1 MSQQS
6 LFSVPGAHV
15 HIVGIGGAGMSAIA
29 RVLLDSGVRVS
40 GSDRQLNDITRAL
53 ERDGAKIY
61 AGHAAANVAG
71 ATVLLISS
79 AIKDNPEVLAAHNA
93 GIPVLT
99 RRETFPHLLPGKTQ
113 IAIAGTHG
121 KTTTTALIVHLLRE
135 TGNDPSYIVGGVM
148 LNTNDNAHAGQGS
161 AFVIEADEY
170 GDMFLGLTPKIA
182 VITNIEHDHPDI
194 FPRLDDVV
202 KAFRRFVAQ
211 IPDDG
216 ILIGCADDERV
227 LQLIHERRAAGKVAI
242 SYGLENVDSD
252 WQAVEFTPRK
262 SEVHE
267 PEIMFTILRDEID
280 EGEVN
285 SPLPGKHNILNI
297 LAAIAAVHQFG
308 LTLNVIVPHVK
319 TFKGAGRR
327 FEVMGL
333 ARGVTVINDY
343 AHNPT
348 KIRATLQ
355 AARQRYP
362 DAQIWAVW
370 QPHTYSRVRVF
381 ASDFARVFA
390 DADHVLVTDI
400 YAARE
405 QRQEGDPHEADLAG
419 MIAANGL
426 RDARY
431 SGDLEGTALLLKQ
444 EAKPGN
450 VVIILSAGDAP
461 RIGEQLLTLS
471 EADSTKRTQGR

>member
-1 MSQQS
+1 
-6 LFSVPGAHV
+6 
-15 HIVGIGGAGMSAIA
+15 MSAIA
-29 RVLLDSGVRVS
+29 RVLLDSRVRVS
-40 GSDRQLNDITRAL
+40 GSDRQSNDITRAL

-61 AGHAAANVAG
+61 AGHSAANIAG
-71 ATVLLISS
+71 ATVVLISS
-79 AIKDNPEVLAAHNA
+79 AIKDNPEVLAAQNA

-113 IAIAGTHG
+113 IAVAGTHG

-135 TGNDPSYIVGGVM
+135 TGHDPSYIVGGVM
-148 LNTNDNAHAGQGS
+148 LNTHDNAHAGQGS

-170 GDMFLGLTPKIA
+170 GEMFLGLTPKIA

-194 FPRLDDVV
+194 FPTLDDVIN
-202 KAFRRFVAQ
+202 AFRRFVAQ
-211 IPDDG
+211 MPDDG

-227 LQLIHERRAAGKVAI
+227 LQLIHERRSAGKIAI
-242 SYGLENVDSD
+242 SYGLENVEAD
-252 WQAVEFTPRK
+252 WRTVEFPSRK
-262 SEVHE
+262 SEESDRNIV
-267 PEIMFTILRDEID
+267 FTILRDAIN
-280 EGEVN
+280 EGHVN
-285 SPLPGKHNILNI
+285 SPLPGKHNILNV

-308 LTLNVIVPHVK
+308 LTLNVIIPHIK
-319 TFKGAGRR
+319 TFKGIGRR
-327 FEVMGL
+327 FEVMGT
-333 ARGVTVINDY
+333 ARGVIVINDY

-370 QPHTYSRVRVF
+370 QPHTFSRVRAFADAF
-381 ASDFARVFA
+381 ASAFA

-405 QRQEGDPHEADLAG
+405 QRQEDDMREADLAG
-419 MIAANGL
+419 MIAAQGV

-431 SGDLEGTALLLKQ
+431 SGDIEGTVLLLKQ
-444 EAKPGN
+444 EAKAGN

-461 RIGEQLLTLS
+461 RIGDVLL
-471 EADSTKRTQGR
+471 AK